1 MDRNEIRAAVLAE
14 LQRIAP
20 ELEPGEVV
28 PAKPLRDQVDL
39 DSMDWLNFLV
49 ALHEN
54 LHVEIPESDYARLGT
69 VDEIV
74 DYLAAKRA

>member
-1 MDRNEIRAAVLAE
+1 
-14 LQRIAP
+14 
-20 ELEPGEVV
+20 
-28 PAKPLRDQVDL
+28 
-39 DSMDWLNFLV
+39 MDWLNFLV

-54 LHVEIPESDYARLGT
+54 LHVEIPETDYTRLGT